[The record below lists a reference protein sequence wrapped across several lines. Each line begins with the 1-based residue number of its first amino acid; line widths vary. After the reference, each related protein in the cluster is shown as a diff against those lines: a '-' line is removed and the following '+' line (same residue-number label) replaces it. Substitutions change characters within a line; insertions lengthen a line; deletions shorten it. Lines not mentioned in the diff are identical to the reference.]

1 MRSGMN
7 VMVIMTSTTLD
18 LDDNTTCQLYMSA
31 YNNIHFYTV
40 NIEELALGSPLGM
53 IL

>member
-1 MRSGMN
+1 MN

-31 YNNIHFYTV
+31 YNNILFYTV
-40 NIEELALGSPLGM
+40 NIEELALGSPLGL